1 MTLARARA
9 AVSSWGRFRRI
20 AAALLLG
27 ALASAALPPVHAVFL
42 LPVSFVGLVWL
53 IEAAPRG
60 RTAFAAGWWFGFAYF
75 CAGMYWVAEAF
86 MVEAERYGALAPFA
100 VVSLSAYLALFP
112 GLAALCAHRLAGP
125 GWGRLLVLAGAWT
138 AGEWLRGVLFT
149 GLPWNPLG
157 SVWAFSDAMIQPA
170 AWIGVFG
177 LSLVTVFAA
186 AAPATLAGGGPAALR
201 AAPALVA
208 VALLAAGWGG
218 GALRLAGAADETVPG
233 VRLRIVQ
240 GNIPQRLKWQPAL
253 REAHLATYLALS
265 GLRGGG
271 ATHVIWPET
280 AVPFALDSDARH
292 RAAAASAVPEGG
304 LLLAGSVRTGPP
316 GTAGAW
322 NSVLA
327 IDAQARVVAA
337 YDKAHLVP
345 FGEYV
350 PLRGI
355 LPFGKLTEGRG
366 DFNAGPGP
374 RTIAL
379 DGLPP
384 FGALIC
390 YEAIFPGAVTAPG
403 SRPHWLLNVTND
415 AWFGDSAGPR
425 QHLAAARMRAVEEGL
440 PLVRAA
446 NTGISAVIDG
456 YGRVRH
462 RLGLGVRGVL
472 DAPLPRALEGLT
484 LFARAG
490 WLVLAALLLAAVA
503 VGPLLRSRQNVL
515 RMSLEKSEEFSNIR
529 L

>member
-1 MTLARARA
+1 
-9 AVSSWGRFRRI
+9 
-20 AAALLLG
+20 
-27 ALASAALPPVHAVFL
+27 
-42 LPVSFVGLVWL
+42 
-53 IEAAPRG
+53 
-60 RTAFAAGWWFGFAYF
+60 
-75 CAGMYWVAEAF
+75 
-86 MVEAERYGALAPFA
+86 
-100 VVSLSAYLALFP
+100 
-112 GLAALCAHRLAGP
+112 
-125 GWGRLLVLAGAWT
+125 
-138 AGEWLRGVLFT
+138 
-149 GLPWNPLG
+149 
-157 SVWAFSDAMIQPA
+157 
-170 AWIGVFG
+170 
-177 LSLVTVFAA
+177 
-186 AAPATLAGGGPAALR
+186 
-201 AAPALVA
+201 
-208 VALLAAGWGG
+208 
-218 GALRLAGAADETVPG
+218 
-233 VRLRIVQ
+233 
-240 GNIPQRLKWQPAL
+240 
-253 REAHLATYLALS
+253 
-265 GLRGGG
+265 
-271 ATHVIWPET
+271 
-280 AVPFALDSDARH
+280 VPFALDSDVRH

-403 SRPHWLLNVTND
+403 SRPRWLLNVTND

-462 RLGLGVRGVL
+462 RLGLGVRGIL

-490 WLVLAALLLAAVA
+490 WLVLAALLLAALA
-503 VGPLLRSRQNVL
+503 AGPLLRSRQNVL